1 MAYITRH
8 ELPPPEP
15 AMSSIDAESPDPLNQ
30 TTLPPKSKVE
40 DKQNKTVFIP
50 TDPVQQSSQK
60 PTPTRNESFSYQ
72 NYQSYH
78 PTKPSQSNSQ
88 PTKVSQSVK
97 VVRSMYPD
105 SRLSSQEYCTA
116 DSIYR
121 YAT

>member
-15 AMSSIDAESPDPLNQ
+15 AMSSIDAESPDPWNQ

-50 TDPVQQSSQK
+50 TDPVQQTGQK
-60 PTPTRNESFSYQ
+60 PARNESFSYQ

-78 PTKPSQSNSQ
+78 QTKPSQSNSQ
-88 PTKVSQSVK
+88 PTKVSHSVT
-97 VVRSMYPD
+97 VLRSIMD
-105 SRLSSQEYCTA
+105 QVTRVESKTRRRKH
-116 DSIYR
+116 SIGR
-121 YAT
+121 IK